1 MKDILPFRL
10 EPYVWPHSSYNC
22 EIKLLMMLWG
32 IEGDKNYIVIDV
44 LKIVIRLMVVFCLS
58 FLLNMRHA
66 LAKIGCVKIG
76 QGRTP
81 INPSKWNHLLPAL
94 IQLWHLDHV
103 ILLAFCVLFPPCR
116 SSYWLHDIKKTKQ
129 NKKIIE
135 SVRLEKRICT
145 ADFRSLWSF
154 SFPTYWLKQIR
165 KKAQLVLFHQKKLLL
180 GLLLIY

>member
-116 SSYWLHDIKKTKQ
+116 SSYWLHDIKK
-129 NKKIIE
+129 KKKTHCINYFTERDLDGTSYNIFF
-135 SVRLEKRICT
+135 SKAST
-145 ADFRSLWSF
+145 A
-154 SFPTYWLKQIR
+154 
-165 KKAQLVLFHQKKLLL
+165 
-180 GLLLIY
+180 